1 MKTTTC
7 KISAPKVGRKLADV
21 VHQLP
26 ENEVDW
32 TAVCGGL
39 IGRRDDLALK
49 GYVIALQGV
58 GRRALEAGKTE
69 QEVRDLALAYL
80 FEGREASRGPR
91 QPKAVNVPSKKDL
104 PKTQAEMAA
113 WLESQ
118 GLRPVLAS

>member
-26 ENEVDW
+26 ETEDDW
-32 TAVCGGL
+32 TAICAGQ
-39 IGRRDDLALK
+39 IGRRNDLALK

-58 GRRALEAGKTE
+58 GRRALEAGKNE

-91 QPKAVNVPSKKDL
+91 QPKSVSVPKTKDL
-104 PKTQAEMAA
+104 PKTQAEMAEY
-113 WLESQ
+113 LKKQ
-118 GLRPVLAS
+118 GLAPQMV